1 MERKLVA
8 VGGSLA
14 VTLPAELVK
23 ELGLKKGQAVELT
36 VHPTTGVVTIRP
48 GVRYLDAGRPTRR
61 FRARVEELLE
71 SRKELYR
78 KLAE

>member
-1 MERKLVA
+1 M
-8 VGGSLA
+8 
-14 VTLPAELVK
+14 PAEVVK
-23 ELGLKKGQAVELT
+23 EFGLKKGQPVEVT
-36 VHPTTGVVTIRP
+36 VHPTTGTVTIRP
-48 GVRYLDAGRPTRR
+48 GVRCFDGGKPTRR